1 MLENIRAHQEAKK
14 HLKPNLKTD
23 TN

>member
-1 MLENIRAHQEAKK
+1 MLKNIRAHQEAKK
-14 HLKPNLKTD
+14 YLKPNLKTG

>member
-1 MLENIRAHQEAKK
+1 MLKNIRAHQEAKK
-14 HLKPNLKTD
+14 HLKPNLKTG

>member
-1 MLENIRAHQEAKK
+1 MLKNIRAHQEAKK